1 MSPGGK
7 SEAESPRL
15 RTGLE
20 AEPRQPEASWET
32 LLKVVSF
39 YQLYQK
45 RGRSSA
51 RGEKRHV
58 LWSVEKF
65 WIDSVENGTGA

>member
-1 MSPGGK
+1 M
-7 SEAESPRL
+7 
-15 RTGLE
+15 
-20 AEPRQPEASWET
+20 

-51 RGEKRHV
+51 RREKRYV

-65 WIDSVENGTGA
+65 WIDSVEKGRGA